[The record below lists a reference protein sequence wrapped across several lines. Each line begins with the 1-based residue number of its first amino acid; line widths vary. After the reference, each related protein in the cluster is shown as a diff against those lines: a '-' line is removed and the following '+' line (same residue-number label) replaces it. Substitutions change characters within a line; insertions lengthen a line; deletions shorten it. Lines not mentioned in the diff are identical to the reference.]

1 MGCGQLQPLPL
12 ELRRKRGA
20 NLSWLMLRVNGSS
33 RPRRN
38 GMVGA
43 ARHGAIGHAATVGG
57 AVAVVFV
64 VIGVDEEKTE
74 WQKSSRGSKAV
85 QPDPLRLSAGGS
97 RRRVQAGMRVREGRR
112 CLQRMPAEEVLQTR
126 AGTSPS
132 KMRWSVNSSAN
143 VRGDMSSMREKRSDA
158 RAGCSDKPTRSRNQ
172 EAQPVGLVV
181 SERPASRHDP
191 TRRST
196 ATCSLTHFSGA
207 GHNGRA
213 AQALARGRRRRRRR
227 RRRAAGGARC
237 RCRWWLWW
245 WAGPTDWRAAAPR
258 ARRAAWTS
266 HSTSGQSSS
275 NSHRPCGCRGRGPW
289 NLAHSDTTQV
299 SVDGIPLWRMV
310 GPFGMRSSRDISLPC
325 SNFLGAVF
333 TIVFAPSWTAWP
345 SRGSSSVSSR
355 TRLVSGSCCTRRRS
369 QQRPGGF
376 VTRGRNGT
384 GPAARA
390 PANLVPPTG
399 GNH

>member
-1 MGCGQLQPLPL
+1 
-12 ELRRKRGA
+12 
-20 NLSWLMLRVNGSS
+20 
-33 RPRRN
+33 
-38 GMVGA
+38 MVGA

-74 WQKSSRGSKAV
+74 WQKSSRGSRAV

-97 RRRVQAGMRVREGRR
+97 RRRVQAGD
-112 CLQRMPAEEVLQTR
+112 AYEVLQTR

-143 VRGDMSSMREKRSDA
+143 VRRDMSSMREKRSDA

-181 SERPASRHDP
+181 SDPFQWSKDTTDGQLRHWRVGDGGGDGGGGGVVP
-191 TRRST
+191 QEVLGAGAGGGCGGGQAPLIGALQRLAHGGQRGPRTAPQGSQAVT
-196 ATCSLTHFSGA
+196 ATGLGA
-207 GHNGRA
+207 A
-213 AQALARGRRRRRRR
+213 VAVEVRGT
-227 RRRAAGGARC
+227 
-237 RCRWWLWW
+237 L
-245 WAGPTDWRAAAPR
+245 
-258 ARRAAWTS
+258 
-266 HSTSGQSSS
+266 
-275 NSHRPCGCRGRGPW
+275 
-289 NLAHSDTTQV
+289 LAHSGTQV

-310 GPFGMRSSRDISLPC
+310 GPFGMRSSRDIPLPY
-325 SNFLGAVF
+325 SNFLAALF
-333 TIVFAPSWTAWP
+333 PIVFAPSWTAWP

-384 GPAARA
+384 GPAALSRWRHKLGPLGLA
-390 PANLVPPTG
+390 TLPHASALAVAVAAASHNLYFQG
-399 GNH
+399 KGNSF